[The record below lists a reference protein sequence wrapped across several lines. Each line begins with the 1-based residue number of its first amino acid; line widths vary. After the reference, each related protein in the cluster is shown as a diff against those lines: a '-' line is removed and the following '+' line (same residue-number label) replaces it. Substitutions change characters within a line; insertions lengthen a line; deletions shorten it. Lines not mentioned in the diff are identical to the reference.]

1 MNFSKLL
8 SVCVTQLDVR
18 GRNKKEKF
26 GSLVKLVTKSVDEV
40 LVTGQKVRKLPQ
52 LCFSTSKNIAGKI
65 DTYCCSSVG
74 HDTNILFVPVLF
86 ALGVSCRYPFIFHDS
101 PCIHDSK

>member
-1 MNFSKLL
+1 MIKLL

-40 LVTGQKVRKLPQ
+40 LVTGQKVRK
-52 LCFSTSKNIAGKI
+52 TSAIVLLNFQTYRWKN
-65 DTYCCSSVG
+65 
-74 HDTNILFVPVLF
+74 
-86 ALGVSCRYPFIFHDS
+86 
-101 PCIHDSK
+101 